1 MPFYFNL
8 ICYREAIAVSH
19 ECVKEA
25 YVTLENFILYVHGA
39 AGKTVLI
46 YPIPCFYMWNSSYFC

>member
-46 YPIPCFYMWNSSYFC
+46 YPVPCFYM